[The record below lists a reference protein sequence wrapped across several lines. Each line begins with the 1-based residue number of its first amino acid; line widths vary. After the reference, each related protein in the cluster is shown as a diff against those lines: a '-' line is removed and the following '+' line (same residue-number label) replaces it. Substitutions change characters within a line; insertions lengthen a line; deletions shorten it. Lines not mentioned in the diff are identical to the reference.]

1 MSIIQFLRILFVRR
15 WIIMVTLVTCVVV
28 AVATAKSLPERYDAR
43 ARVILD
49 VVKPDPV
56 TGQMLGGPAV
66 RSYVKT
72 QTELIQDYR
81 VAGDVVDRAG
91 WLQNP
96 SVIAA
101 WQADTGG
108 VGDMRRWAAQ
118 RIINSTNAGMVDT
131 SNILEI
137 TYEGPNPEVAK
148 SIVSMLRDAYI
159 DASLRFRTDSAGRT
173 ADWYREQADR
183 AQKALIA
190 SETTMSKFEKDN
202 GIVMG
207 PANIEAE
214 TSKLASLQG
223 AVMSARTGASEQE
236 YQAVRQATT
245 SPVVDQ
251 LKVQMATLNDQIEQA
266 GERLGIEHPSY
277 KAMLSRRTMLNSE
290 IARESSAARAAGA
303 AQSGS
308 SLQSI
313 AKLESEY
320 TAQKA
325 LVLGMKDKLNELGQL
340 QREVAQRRDQYEKAA
355 ARTADLRL
363 QANLS
368 ESGLVVLG
376 DAMANG
382 RPSFPNWPIIFGLA
396 FGLGTALG
404 IVIAIITELMD
415 RRVRGT
421 EDLVFASKAPVF
433 AVVAELDTRPWWE
446 RFRRQF
452 IGKKSRVAPEWQP
465 AQ

>member
-1 MSIIQFLRILFVRR
+1 MSITQFLRILFARR
-15 WIIMVTLVTCVVV
+15 WIILITLVTCVVV

-66 RSYVKT
+66 RSYIKT

-101 WQADTGG
+101 WQAETGG
-108 VGDMRRWAAQ
+108 AGDMRRWAAQ
-118 RIINSTNAGMVDT
+118 RIINSTEASMVET

-137 TYEGPNPEVAK
+137 KYEGPNPEVAK
-148 SIVSMLRDAYI
+148 SIVNMLREAYI
-159 DASLRFRTDSAGRT
+159 DTSLRFRTDSAGRT
-173 ADWYREQADR
+173 ADWYREQSDR
-183 AQKALIA
+183 AQRALIA
-190 SETTMSKFEKDN
+190 AETAMSNFERDN

-207 PANIEAE
+207 PANVEAE
-214 TSKLASLQG
+214 TSKLASLQT
-223 AVMSARTGASEQE
+223 AVMAARTGASEQQ
-236 YQAVRQATT
+236 YQAVKQATT

-251 LKVQMATLNDQIEQA
+251 LKVQLATLNDQIEQA
-266 GERLGIEHPSY
+266 GERLGVNNPTY
-277 KAMLSRRTMLNSE
+277 KAMLSRRQTLNSE
-290 IARESSAARAAGA
+290 IARESAAARAAGA

-308 SLQSI
+308 SSQSI
-313 AKLESEY
+313 AQLESEY
-320 TAQKA
+320 NAQKA
-325 LVLGMKDKLNELGQL
+325 VVLGMKGKLIELGQL

-382 RPSFPNWPIIFGLA
+382 RPSFPNWPIIFGMA
-396 FGLGTALG
+396 FGFGLALG
-404 IVIAIITELMD
+404 IVIALVAELLA
-415 RRVRGT
+415 RRVRGA
-421 EDLVFASKAPVF
+421 EDLAFASKAPVF
-433 AVVAELDTRPWWE
+433 AIVAEQDTRPWWE
-446 RFRRQF
+446 RVRKQF
-452 IGKKSRVAPEWQP
+452 IGNRRAGPEWQP

>member
-1 MSIIQFLRILFVRR
+1 MSIMQFLRILMVRR
-15 WIIMVTLVTCVVV
+15 WIIIISLVTCVVV

-66 RSYVKT
+66 RSYIKT

-96 SVIAA
+96 AVIAA

-118 RIINSTNAGMVDT
+118 RIINATNAGMVDT

-148 SIVSMLRDAYI
+148 TIVSMLRDAYI

-173 ADWYREQADR
+173 ADWYREQSDR
-183 AQKALIA
+183 AQRALVA
-190 SETTMSKFEKDN
+190 AEDAMNKFEKDN

-207 PANIEAE
+207 PQNAEAE
-214 TSKLASLQG
+214 SSKLASLQG
-223 AVMSARTGASEQE
+223 ALMAARASATDRDFEATRA
-236 YQAVRQATT
+236 ATT
-245 SPVVDQ
+245 APVVDQ
-251 LKVQMATLNDQIEQA
+251 LKVQLATLNDQIGQA
-266 GERLGIEHPSY
+266 GERLGTEHPTY
-277 KAMLSRRTMLNSE
+277 KALLSRRQMLNSE
-290 IARESSAARAAGA
+290 ISRETAAARAAGA
-303 AQSGS
+303 MQSGS
-308 SLQSI
+308 SASSI
-313 AKLESEY
+313 ARLNAEY
-320 TAQKA
+320 EAQKA
-325 LVLGMKDKLNELGQL
+325 LVLGMKGKLNELGQL
-340 QREVAQRRDQYEKAA
+340 QREVELRRDQYQKAA

-382 RPSFPNWPIIFGLA
+382 APSFPKWPMILGMSAGFGL
-396 FGLGTALG
+396 ALG
-404 IVIAIITELMD
+404 IVIAMITELMA
-415 RRVRGT
+415 RRVRGV
-421 EDLVFASKAPVF
+421 EDLAFATRAPVL
-433 AVVAELDTRPWWE
+433 AIVAEGNRTSWLDRIRN
-446 RFRRQF
+446 RFSSGR
-452 IGKKSRVAPEWQP
+452 KATAEWQP

>member
-1 MSIIQFLRILFVRR
+1 MSIIQFLRILFARR
-15 WIIMVTLVTCVVV
+15 WIILITLVTCVVV

-66 RSYVKT
+66 RSYIKT

-91 WLQNP
+91 WMQNP

-101 WQADTGG
+101 WQAETGG
-108 VGDMRRWAAQ
+108 LGDMRRWAAQ
-118 RIINSTNAGMVDT
+118 RIINATDAAMVET

-137 TYEGPNPEVAK
+137 TYQGPNPEVAK
-148 SIVSMLRDAYI
+148 TIVNLLRESYI

-183 AQKALIA
+183 AEKGLIA
-190 SETTMSKFEKDN
+190 AETARSNFEREN

-207 PANIEAE
+207 PANVEAE
-214 TSKLASLQG
+214 SGKLASLQS
-223 AVMSARTGASEQE
+223 AVMSARTGASEQQ
-236 YQAVRQATT
+236 YQAVKSATT
-245 SPVVDQ
+245 SAVVDQ
-251 LKVQMATLNDQIEQA
+251 LKLQLATLNDQIEQA
-266 GERLGIEHPSY
+266 SERLGVENPTY
-277 KAMLSRRTMLNSE
+277 KAMLSRRSTLNSE
-290 IARESSAARAAGA
+290 IARETGAARAAGA

-308 SLQSI
+308 SAQSI
-313 AKLESEY
+313 SQLEAEY
-320 TAQKA
+320 NTQKT
-325 LVLGMKDKLNELGQL
+325 LVLGMKDKLNQLGQL
-340 QREVAQRRDQYEKAA
+340 QREVDQNRAQYEKAA
-355 ARTADLRL
+355 ERTADLRL

-376 DAMANG
+376 DAMVNG
-382 RPSFPNWPIIFGLA
+382 RPSFPNWPVIFAMAVG
-396 FGLGTALG
+396 FGAALG
-404 IVIAIITELMD
+404 IVIALVTELMA
-415 RRVRGT
+415 RRVRGA
-421 EDLVFASKAPVF
+421 EDLAFASQAPVL
-433 AVVAELDTRPWWE
+433 AIVAEQDTGSRWD
-446 RFRRQF
+446 RIRKRVIGNRRA
-452 IGKKSRVAPEWQP
+452 GPAWQP

>member
-1 MSIIQFLRILFVRR
+1 MSIMQFLRILIARR
-15 WIIMVTLVTCVVV
+15 WIIIITLVTCVLV
-28 AVATAKSLPERYDAR
+28 AVATAKSFPERYDAR

-66 RSYVKT
+66 RSYIKT

-81 VAGDVVDRAG
+81 VAGEVVDRVG

-96 SVIAA
+96 GVIAA
-101 WQADTGG
+101 WQAETGG

-118 RIINSTNAGMVDT
+118 RIITATNAAMVDT

-148 SIVSMLRDAYI
+148 IIVGLLREAYI

-173 ADWYREQADR
+173 ADWYREQANR
-183 AQKALIA
+183 AQRGLVTA
-190 SETTMSKFEKDN
+190 ETARATFEREN

-214 TSKLASLQG
+214 SSKLASLQG
-223 AVMSARTGASEQE
+223 AMMEARSGASDQQF
-236 YQAVRQATT
+236 QAVRQATT

-251 LKVQMATLNDQIEQA
+251 LKLQLATLNDQIEQA
-266 GERLGIEHPSY
+266 GERLGVLHPSY
-277 KAMLSRRTMLNSE
+277 KAMLSRRSMLGGE
-290 IARESSAARAAGA
+290 IARESAAARAAGA
-303 AQSGS
+303 AVSGS
-308 SLQSI
+308 SVRSI
-313 AKLESEY
+313 AGLEAEY
-320 TAQKA
+320 AAQKA
-325 LVLGMKDKLNELGQL
+325 VVLGMKDKLNQLAQL
-340 QREVAQRRDQYEKAA
+340 QREVDQRRVQYEKAA
-355 ARTADLRL
+355 ERTADLRL

-382 RPSFPNWPIIFGLA
+382 RPSFPNWPIIFGMA
-396 FGLGTALG
+396 FGFGLVLG
-404 IVIAIITELMD
+404 IVIALIAELMA
-415 RRVRGT
+415 RRVRGA
-421 EDLVFASKAPVF
+421 EDLAFASKGPVL
-433 AVVAELDTRPWWE
+433 AIVAEQDNRPWWE
-446 RFRRQF
+446 RIRRQF
-452 IGKKSRVAPEWQP
+452 IGNRRAGPAWQP